1 MNSINNFKL
10 TKKNKPSS
18 SCYIFWVETLMLHAL
33 IYELKQKR
41 IKWSQRQ
48 INSFKKKLKFKNR
61 SKQRT
66 CGKHYVQSTG
76 YRGNKSHF
84 SYKHLQK
91 LPWMELVS
99 RTNEESDR

>member
-10 TKKNKPSS
+10 AKKNKPSS

-48 INSFKKKLKFKNR
+48 INSFKKKIK
-61 SKQRT
+61 
-66 CGKHYVQSTG
+66 V
-76 YRGNKSHF
+76 
-84 SYKHLQK
+84 
-91 LPWMELVS
+91 
-99 RTNEESDR
+99 

>member
-1 MNSINNFKL
+1 
-10 TKKNKPSS
+10 
-18 SCYIFWVETLMLHAL
+18 MLHAL

-48 INSFKKKLKFKNR
+48 IISLKKEKKEKLKNR

-91 LPWMELVS
+91 LPWIELVS
-99 RTNEESDR
+99 RTNEESNR